1 MNTLENIIQSLNK
14 EEIRYYKIFKKNTH
28 NKKKKKKEV
37 ELFDIIRDNKNK
49 YKDLEAC
56 QILYQGNTNNFYQ
69 LKNKLTKSINR
80 SLISQHG
87 EKDNEATIYNSL
99 FLSKIYK
106 RKGELQISFNHL
118 EKAEYKAIKLENFEL
133 LSLIYTEIIKL
144 SYNLISI
151 DLEKYLTKMKDN
163 KKKLDL
169 AYNIDLTLSSV
180 MYKIKTNQ
188 NFSAIR
194 NNILNQTLENL
205 MIDKKIANIPTFQIR
220 AFKLISRILLQRNN
234 FKELE
239 EYLKTTYKQFKKD
252 KIFNKSNHEQKLM
265 LLSYLTNSLYKNNK
279 YQESLTIA
287 EELKNSMAE
296 YNNMLRD
303 DYLFYYYNALVI
315 NYSKTDK
322 EKALEILNKAKK
334 NKKIQQLPTFSTFI
348 YLNMGLIYYD
358 KKDYKRSIKQISRL
372 ILQYDFDN
380 LDQNLQLKIMI
391 AELIIRQKLNQTDL
405 IEEKIKYINRK
416 YKKILNKK
424 NRDLKI
430 ILIIKKLIYTNNIRN
445 NKEIQEDIIKFNKS
459 EKNTN
464 ASNTD
469 IINYNDW
476 LREFQ

>member
-1 MNTLENIIQSLNK
+1 
-14 EEIRYYKIFKKNTH
+14 
-28 NKKKKKKEV
+28 
-37 ELFDIIRDNKNK
+37 
-49 YKDLEAC
+49 
-56 QILYQGNTNNFYQ
+56 
-69 LKNKLTKSINR
+69 
-80 SLISQHG
+80 
-87 EKDNEATIYNSL
+87 
-99 FLSKIYK
+99 
-106 RKGELQISFNHL
+106 
-118 EKAEYKAIKLENFEL
+118 
-133 LSLIYTEIIKL
+133 
-144 SYNLISI
+144 
-151 DLEKYLTKMKDN
+151 
-163 KKKLDL
+163 
-169 AYNIDLTLSSV
+169 
-180 MYKIKTNQ
+180 
-188 NFSAIR
+188 
-194 NNILNQTLENL
+194 
-205 MIDKKIANIPTFQIR
+205 
-220 AFKLISRILLQRNN
+220 
-234 FKELE
+234 
-239 EYLKTTYKQFKKD
+239 
-252 KIFNKSNHEQKLM
+252 M

-296 YNNMLRD
+296 
-303 DYLFYYYNALVI
+303 YNALVI